1 MFHVKHYSPKMIHR
15 KEWLFMNRKDLF
27 NRLYNELLMADVLNI
42 FDYNT
47 QEDLNMEV
55 MEIIEKVFR
64 DFIIVQG
71 DVLS

>member
-1 MFHVKHYSPKMIHR
+1 MFHVKHYSPKMIHG